1 MRCRNMVITIAAT
14 KGGTG
19 KTTTAAALA
28 QAFAATGRT
37 SLLVDADAQGS
48 ASLIYGAEEAPG
60 LYEVLRGKAK
70 ASDLIQSTEAGDI
83 LPSSPELD
91 GLDAELARTKGRD
104 TLLAR
109 ALEPLRNAYD
119 MIVIDTAPGVSTM
132 LVQALTAADRVLIPV
147 QADTQSLRGLEKL
160 AETIADVQRL
170 TNRGL
175 EVAGVVVTMY
185 DGRTVL
191 AKQYDELI
199 AETCEQMG
207 VPFAETHI
215 RRAVAVQEAQAM
227 RQSLYEYAPKSNPA
241 ADYMALVEELN
252 L

>member
-1 MRCRNMVITIAAT
+1 MVIAIAAT

-19 KTTTAAALA
+19 KTTTAAALV
-28 QAFAATGRT
+28 QAFADMGRT

-48 ASLIYGAEEAPG
+48 ASLIYGADEAPG
-60 LYEVLRGKAK
+60 LYTALKGQADAAE
-70 ASDLIQSTEAGDI
+70 LIQRTEAGDI
-83 LPSSPELD
+83 LPASPELD
-91 GLDAELARTKGRD
+91 GLDVELSRKRNRD

-109 ALEPLRNAYD
+109 TLEPLKASYD
-119 MIVIDTAPGVSTM
+119 EIVIDTAPGVSTM
-132 LVQALTAADRVLIPV
+132 LVQALTAADKVLIPV

-170 TNRGL
+170 TNGNL

-191 AKQYDELI
+191 AKQYDELLG
-199 AETCEQMG
+199 ETCEQMG
-207 VPFAETHI
+207 VPLASTHI

-227 RQSLYEYAPKSNPA
+227 RQSLYQYAPKSNPA
-241 ADYMALVEELN
+241 IDYKALIDELN